1 MVLCN
6 HHHQPGKMPQIKK
19 ICLLGL
25 PSPHSLLRK
34 WDENSQIRSEFN
46 RIVFSFSS
54 SPHYQSALA
63 LIIYHRNHWISHWVY
78 RFSYRNDL
86 LWLVISLLEVY
97 GNNLTV
103 TLISFCYCGLS
114 DLRQYWNNTRF
125 LKHQSGLLRHYFLTD
140 NQYNA
145 NIFIILIKVKH
156 LAGSE
161 RNWESLTVMI

>member
-1 MVLCN
+1 MSLDIDKYGLM
-6 HHHQPGKMPQIKK
+6 HSAPQGKMPKILGVPALIAEKIKGK
-19 ICLLGL
+19 LSDRRLL
-25 PSPHSLLRK
+25 
-34 WDENSQIRSEFN
+34 
-46 RIVFSFSS
+46 FSFSS

-103 TLISFCYCGLS
+103 TDWYHFATVDCRSQTILEYSQIYKTSIFPITSL
-114 DLRQYWNNTRF
+114 F
-125 LKHQSGLLRHYFLTD
+125 D

-145 NIFIILIKVKH
+145 NIDIK
-156 LAGSE
+156 LSFY
-161 RNWESLTVMI
+161 

>member
-1 MVLCN
+1 MSLDIDKYGVMQSS

-103 TLISFCYCGLS
+103 TDWYHFATVECGLS
-114 DLRQYWNNTRF
+114 DLRLYWNTHRF
-125 LKHQSGLLRHYFLTD
+125 LKHPSFLTSL
-140 NQYNA
+140 
-145 NIFIILIKVKH
+145 F
-156 LAGSE
+156 S
-161 RNWESLTVMI
+161 NWHS

>member
-1 MVLCN
+1 MSLDIDKYGVMQSSPPAN
-6 HHHQPGKMPQIKK
+6 QPGKRPQIKK

-103 TLISFCYCGLS
+103 TDWYHFATVDCQLS
-114 DLRQYWNNTRF
+114 DYIGIPTHRF
-125 LKHQSGLLRHYFLTD
+125 LKHPSCLTSLLFC
-140 NQYNA
+140 
-145 NIFIILIKVKH
+145 
-156 LAGSE
+156 
-161 RNWESLTVMI
+161 NWLSWFTQNMKCYIGWYS